1 MSNKSNKSNKSKK
14 VRTYG
19 EGNGTFINQ
28 NGTSYQFDGKKWNSE
43 KNDLD
48 FLGWYPAAV
57 EAENEIETVR
67 EILMDNKY

>member
-1 MSNKSNKSNKSKK
+1 MNKEIKK

-19 EGNGTFINQ
+19 TQNGTFINQ

-48 FLGWYPAAV
+48 FLGWFPAI
-57 EAENEIETVR
+57 EYSKDEIAIIR
-67 EILMDNKY
+67 EILMDNRY

>member
-19 EGNGTFINQ
+19 TQ
-28 NGTSYQFDGKKWNSE
+28 NGAFIIQNGIGYQFNGEKWKGSKDN
-43 KNDLD
+43 LD

>member
-1 MSNKSNKSNKSKK
+1 MKKEIKK

-19 EGNGTFINQ
+19 TQNGAFINQ
-28 NGTSYQFDGKKWNSE
+28 NGTSYQFDGKKWKGSKDN
-43 KNDLD
+43 LD

>member
-1 MSNKSNKSNKSKK
+1 MNKEIKK

-19 EGNGTFINQ
+19 TQNGTFINQ

-43 KNDLD
+43 KDNLD

>member
-1 MSNKSNKSNKSKK
+1 MKKEIKK

-19 EGNGTFINQ
+19 TQNGNFINQ

-48 FLGWYPAAV
+48 FLGWYPAIEYSKDEV
-57 EAENEIETVR
+57 ETVR
-67 EILMDNKY
+67 EILMDNRY